1 MRELQALI
9 ERYFPC
15 SFERGGPLLVVLGV
29 LSTLFFVFTQ
39 MGFHEEFR
47 DQPEHLMVLTF
58 LISAWSQRHRL
69 KSDLVMRLLIL
80 AGVIPWLLFAVNALI
95 DYETAVKYRSAN
107 ELLNLFLFLPLA
119 WWMGGSAEGA
129 RRMLII
135 AFLGLI
141 TAIVFDPDLEASLR
155 RMFAG
160 QRIDFDIQNAQHGA
174 MFFGLVVLY
183 CICALSHRKPTEALL
198 SWRNALILLTGLAG
212 LAGVAGTQT
221 RAAFIGLFACGLVA
235 LVRKVMTMKRLGTS
249 TFTMIRNIVVLLL
262 VAGVLSWASIEILQ
276 KRGTA
281 DLTIAELLITG
292 NLEEI
297 PIKGSGI
304 RVHSW
309 VEALK
314 WIAARPIT
322 GWGPEARRDVIPM
335 AEHFP
340 DDIRTSFGHLHN
352 GYLSI
357 LLGFGAVGFIF
368 IVICSIA
375 VYKRIR
381 LAASPDLYAFAF
393 YGGIF
398 FLVLNLFESFTK
410 YWSGHL
416 ALALILAG
424 GYSQYLASKAHR
436 E

>member
-1 MRELQALI
+1 VRELQALI

-69 KSDLVMRLLIL
+69 KSDLVIRLLIL

-160 QRIDFDIQNAQHGA
+160 QRIDFDILDIQNAQHGA

-212 LAGVAGTQT
+212 LAGVAGTQSLYRAFRLRT
-221 RAAFIGLFACGLVA
+221 RRAGQESDDDEATRHEHLHHDSKYCRFTAGCRCA
-235 LVRKVMTMKRLGTS
+235 LLG
-249 TFTMIRNIVVLLL
+249 IDRNSAKARDRGPYNRRVTDYGQPGGDPYKGFRDSRALL
-262 VAGVLSWASIEILQ
+262 G
-276 KRGTA
+276 RGTQM
-281 DLTIAELLITG
+281 DSRKTDHGL
-292 NLEEI
+292 
-297 PIKGSGI
+297 GSGSAQG
-304 RVHSW
+304 RHSNGG
-309 VEALK
+309 ALSGRHQNQLRPS
-314 WIAARPIT
+314 AQRLPEHPARFRC
-322 GWGPEARRDVIPM
+322 GRFYLYR
-335 AEHFP
+335 
-340 DDIRTSFGHLHN
+340 HL
-352 GYLSI
+352 
-357 LLGFGAVGFIF
+357 
-368 IVICSIA
+368 
-375 VYKRIR
+375 
-381 LAASPDLYAFAF
+381 
-393 YGGIF
+393 
-398 FLVLNLFESFTK
+398 
-410 YWSGHL
+410 
-416 ALALILAG
+416 
-424 GYSQYLASKAHR
+424 
-436 E
+436 